1 MSTNDTCCTIVPYFR
16 VSGTNLE
23 AFKLLCAKAVE
34 ETSEEPK
41 CLFYG
46 YSFAGDMAF
55 CREGYEDAQGVLAHL
70 KKVTPVLREMLA
82 LSELV
87 KLEIHG
93 PKTEIDQLREPL
105 AEMNPTFYT
114 LEYGFRR

>member
-1 MSTNDTCCTIVPYFR
+1 MSTEDTCCTIVPYFR
-16 VSGTNLE
+16 VSADNLE
-23 AFKLLCAKAVE
+23 AFKSLCEKAVE
-34 ETSEEPK
+34 GISEEPQ

-46 YSFAGDMAF
+46 FSFSGEMAF
-55 CREGYEDAQGVLAHL
+55 CREGYEDAQAVLTHL
-70 KKVTPVLREMLA
+70 NNVTTVLREMLA

-93 PKTEIDQLREPL
+93 PKLEIDQLREPL